1 MDTDALARTRELLL
15 RAGYTGSGLA
25 RLLRTGAALN
35 VPAAESARARLLLE
49 TTRTLDCLVAL
60 LLLGDE
66 LDAATAETAL
76 GDDLNTF
83 IDVGLVARVGEIV
96 RPLVQVIPH
105 DDVLISSDRPSSEPD
120 PLFVPGAQGPSDL
133 LARLTPRAHV
143 ARALDLGTGCGIQA
157 VLLRRHA
164 DDVVATD
171 INERALGV
179 ARRNAALNLT
189 QGIDFRLGDLLEPV
203 RGEQFDLIVANPP
216 YPISP
221 EHTYIFRD
229 APVRGDELCRRL
241 VEAVPETLT
250 DGGIAVILVSWI
262 GSEQTPEPLEWVP
275 ASGCEAL
282 LLVTQ
287 VRSAID
293 DGLAWNQEHLRDGGD
308 YAERVRRWWLFF
320 EAEGIDTVA
329 YGALV
334 LRRCADDVRWAA
346 AVPFPVT
353 ARGAAGHQVLRLLA
367 AHRALA
373 RAAGDVRAVGSLV
386 LAPDAQMS
394 SRRQRDANGA
404 WGTEY
409 ELRLSGGLGVGA
421 DLDAEGAAIIAAFE
435 SPSTATDALATAAR
449 HLGRTASSVAP
460 DADNVIE
467 RALRMG
473 FLEVAK

>member
-1 MDTDALARTRELLL
+1 LL

-49 TTRTLDCLVAL
+49 PTRTLDCLVTL
-60 LLLGDE
+60 LLLGDD

-76 GDDLNTF
+76 ADDLNTL
-83 IDVGLVARVGEIV
+83 IDVGLVGRLGDIV

-105 DDVLISSDRPSSEPD
+105 DDVLISSDRPSPEPD
-120 PLFVPGAQGPSDL
+120 PMFVPGAQGPSDL

-171 INERALGV
+171 INERALEV

-203 RGEQFDLIVANPP
+203 RGEQFDLVVANPP

-221 EHTYIFRD
+221 EHTYVFRD

-241 VEAVPETLT
+241 VEAVPAVLA
-250 DGGIAVILVSWI
+250 DGGIAVVLVSWV
-262 GSEQTPEPLEWVP
+262 GTDKTPDPLEWAA
-275 ASGCEAL
+275 ASDCEAL
-282 LLVTQ
+282 LLVTH

-293 DGLAWNQEHLRDGGD
+293 DGLAWNQEHLRDADDYGD
-308 YAERVRRWWLFF
+308 RVRRWWSFF
-320 EAEGIDTVA
+320 AAEGIDAVA

-334 LRRCADDVRWAA
+334 LRRSADESRWSA
-346 AVPFPVT
+346 AVPFPVS
-353 ARGAAGHQVLRLLA
+353 AHGAAGHQVLRLLA
-367 AHRALA
+367 AHRALSQ
-373 RAAGDVRAVGSLV
+373 AGGNVKAVGP
-386 LAPDAQMS
+386 LALADDAQIS

-404 WGTEY
+404 WSSEY
-409 ELRLSGGLGVGA
+409 ELRLSGGLGMGA

-449 HLGRTASSVAP
+449 QLGRSDSSFATE
-460 DADNVIE
+460 ADSVIE
-467 RALRMG
+467 RALSAG
-473 FLEVAK
+473 FLELAD